1 MKRATTVAGVRR
13 EYKRASADP
22 AKLQKLLRSWGRLA
36 LPDALEQWRGLLM
49 ATGADGVTRIAL
61 AGELIHEF
69 RWDDLRQAM
78 RPEHYDL
85 VSLLYLLL
93 QEQAAFAS
101 SVQDVLRGEAAEAK
115 AQRAAGADAAKK
127 QIDKWNPR
135 QLALRAEASGRW
147 EKARRRSLDA
157 MSTRLASEKVAGYRD
172 RGTIADLIRDLK
184 PKK

>member
-1 MKRATTVAGVRR
+1 
-13 EYKRASADP
+13 
-22 AKLQKLLRSWGRLA
+22 
-36 LPDALEQWRGLLM
+36 
-49 ATGADGVTRIAL
+49 
-61 AGELIHEF
+61 
-69 RWDDLRQAM
+69 M